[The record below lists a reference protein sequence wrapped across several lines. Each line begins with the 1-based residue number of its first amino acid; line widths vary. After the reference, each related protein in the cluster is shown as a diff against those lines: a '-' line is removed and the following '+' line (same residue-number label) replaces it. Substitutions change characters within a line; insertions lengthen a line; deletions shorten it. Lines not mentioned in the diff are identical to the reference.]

1 MPSFTA
7 SRKELLSFIDT
18 FSKGVDNLAIRV
30 KAEQLT
36 VAVGALTHYLR
47 RSMDCQDGDTG
58 KIYISDLVRFSEFL
72 KAAKAAEVTV
82 SQSARGRPIQVKA
95 GRSSLELPSSTYIA
109 SETDVPLIERVVGK
123 AEDNMW
129 QSFG

>member
-72 KAAKAAEVTV
+72 KAAKAAE
-82 SQSARGRPIQVKA
+82 
-95 GRSSLELPSSTYIA
+95 EL
-109 SETDVPLIERVVGK
+109 
-123 AEDNMW
+123 
-129 QSFG
+129 